1 MTLEKPSPQIQA
13 LSLVLWF
20 QNEGGWIPQKEG
32 SFSLNPPRT
41 SQNPLD
47 RLLGKTS
54 GLHPAA
60 IARFPRRGF
69 STRGP
74 GGGRPGP
81 PGAGRSEPELRGVA
95 VLGLFRSGFGVPKA
109 VPSNQQVC
117 VLTCA
122 GLGPIFLFFS
132 YALKVQATEVTHWAW
147 HFGPSCFLS
156 DRKHAREGA
165 FWKRGVPGLQP
176 CSSWCWHF

>member
-1 MTLEKPSPQIQA
+1 MRVA
-13 LSLVLWF
+13 GSL
-20 QNEGGWIPQKEG
+20 KKG

-41 SQNPLD
+41 SQNLPEPPAWARRAD
-47 RLLGKTS
+47 FTRPPS
-54 GLHPAA
+54 G
-60 IARFPRRGF
+60 RCGSRCGVE
-69 STRGP
+69 TRGP
-74 GGGRPGP
+74 GGRPGP